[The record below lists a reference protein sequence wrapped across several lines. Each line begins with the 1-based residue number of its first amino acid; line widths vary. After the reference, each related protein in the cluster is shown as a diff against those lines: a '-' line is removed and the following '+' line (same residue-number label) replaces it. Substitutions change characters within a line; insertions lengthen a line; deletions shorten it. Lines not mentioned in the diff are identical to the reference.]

1 MKNILLLSS
10 LALVINSTAQ
20 TTGKITYEEKIKL
33 NIQIDDTDS
42 NNEMLKNL
50 PKEKTSKKELVF
62 NSDAALYKKNRRK
75 AK

>member
-10 LALVINSTAQ
+10 LALVINATAQ

-50 PKEKTSKKELVF
+50 PKEKNIKKGVGIHDFKQIKWSL
-62 NSDAALYKKNRRK
+62 LC
-75 AK
+75 